1 MENTLTKIDRRKIG
15 EKGLYALRIDTVAL
29 LQEGK
34 SVQEIATSLK
44 VSTTYVYNIK
54 DIFEKEGVE
63 GLQLGQR
70 GRRKGE
76 KRRLSPEQ
84 EQKIRCIILEET
96 PEQQNF
102 QEALWTR
109 NNIHALIKQEYG
121 IDLPLSTLSDYLS
134 RWELSAQRPVRRAL
148 KQNEEEIERW
158 LNEEYPKICQRAQ
171 KEGAVILFGDET
183 NIQNTTAYMRG
194 YAPKGQPP
202 VAKVSGNNLK
212 INMLSAISRRGML
225 RFMLYKDSMNAKKL
239 LDFLRR
245 LVKEMLKR
253 AEISGGENEGDV
265 KKVFLILDN
274 LKVHHAKMVTDWVEK
289 NKERIELF
297 YLPAYAPEHN
307 PDELLNSDLKRK
319 AGART
324 SPRSQNELEHNVR
337 SRLSFLQRTSEAVIS
352 FFRAPLTLY
361 AS

>member
-171 KEGAVILFGDET
+171 EEGAVILFGDET

-212 INMLSAISRRGML
+212 I
-225 RFMLYKDSMNAKKL
+225 
-239 LDFLRR
+239 R
-245 LVKEMLKR
+245 LFGHK
-253 AEISGGENEGDV
+253 GG
-265 KKVFLILDN
+265 
-274 LKVHHAKMVTDWVEK
+274 
-289 NKERIELF
+289 
-297 YLPAYAPEHN
+297 
-307 PDELLNSDLKRK
+307 
-319 AGART
+319 
-324 SPRSQNELEHNVR
+324 
-337 SRLSFLQRTSEAVIS
+337 
-352 FFRAPLTLY
+352 
-361 AS
+361 